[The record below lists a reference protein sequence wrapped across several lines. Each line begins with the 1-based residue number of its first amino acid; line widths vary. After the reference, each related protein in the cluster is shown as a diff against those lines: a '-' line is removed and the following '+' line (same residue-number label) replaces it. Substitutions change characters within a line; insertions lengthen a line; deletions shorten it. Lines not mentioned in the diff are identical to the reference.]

1 MLAEIYGIQPDL
13 VCLGKVIGGGLPVG
27 AYGGK
32 RELMQQISPTGG
44 VYQAGTLSGNP
55 LAMVAGFETLK
66 KLQEMKPW
74 KQFEDYMN
82 ELAVI
87 FNTAASRFKI
97 DIQFS
102 SMGSMF
108 GFSFIRAL

>member
-1 MLAEIYGIQPDL
+1 
-13 VCLGKVIGGGLPVG
+13 
-27 AYGGK
+27 
-32 RELMQQISPTGG
+32 
-44 VYQAGTLSGNP
+44 
-55 LAMVAGFETLK
+55 
-66 KLQEMKPW
+66 
-74 KQFEDYMN
+74 MN

-108 GFSFIRAL
+108 GFFFHPGPVTTKLEVDNCDFQRFKRFFVGMLERGSILLHHNMKLDFCRRFTVVKN